1 MSFAYEVT
9 PDEVYEVLEAHGVAQ
24 SAEDD
29 IVDDGYAT
37 VAELED
43 RITEAVLEYADAGN
57 RRAPGRAP
65 RRAPASRRILTGS
78 WNGHPARPRMPPPMP
93 CR

>member
-57 RRAPGRAP
+57 RRAIALQEIEAILIEDGLLDEP
-65 RRAPASRRILTGS
+65 RLAAES
-78 WNGHPARPRMPPPMP
+78 
-93 CR
+93 